1 MVNFVIYDII
11 FLVVFSLAVGL
22 FLYKRRTKLE
32 KDGIMFL
39 YRTNLGIKFIEKFS
53 NKYEK
58 GLRAI
63 IPLVLFVGYIL
74 MISMFYLLYQTAKIY
89 VTVPE
94 ITDMISAPPIAPL
107 IPYFPQIFGME
118 SFFPPFYFTYFL
130 LALLVVAV
138 VHEFSHGVYMNIFKI
153 KIKSTGFAFLGPIL
167 GAFVEED
174 KKEFVKKKNKEQMTV
189 LAAGV
194 FANVL
199 FGLIFFGILVLFFS
213 LSYVP
218 SGYNFNVYAPSNISE
233 NLFDDVNSSA
243 NNLTKAELPNLTI
256 FYDEQN
262 LKLNNLGV
270 LKKLNGQEIFE
281 YGDMRNV
288 LDNLTNK
295 DLVVAEI
302 VIGDVLKNYSLTLSQ
317 SPTSPETLSLGL
329 GNLQAPRETFK
340 QKVLGF
346 FVDYKNPA
354 TNYEQRFEAADFFYN
369 LFWWIMIINFLV
381 ALFNMLPV
389 SILDGGRFFY
399 LTIASITG
407 SEKIA
412 KKSFKFVGLIILFLF
427 LIMIFFWLINL
438 IF

>member
-1 MVNFVIYDII
+1 
-11 FLVVFSLAVGL
+11 
-22 FLYKRRTKLE
+22 
-32 KDGIMFL
+32 
-39 YRTNLGIKFIEKFS
+39 
-53 NKYEK
+53 
-58 GLRAI
+58 
-63 IPLVLFVGYIL
+63 

-233 NLFDDVNSSA
+233 NLF
-243 NNLTKAELPNLTI
+243 K
-256 FYDEQN
+256 
-262 LKLNNLGV
+262 G
-270 LKKLNGQEIFE
+270 
-281 YGDMRNV
+281 
-288 LDNLTNK
+288 
-295 DLVVAEI
+295 
-302 VIGDVLKNYSLTLSQ
+302 
-317 SPTSPETLSLGL
+317 
-329 GNLQAPRETFK
+329 
-340 QKVLGF
+340 
-346 FVDYKNPA
+346 
-354 TNYEQRFEAADFFYN
+354 
-369 LFWWIMIINFLV
+369 
-381 ALFNMLPV
+381 
-389 SILDGGRFFY
+389 
-399 LTIASITG
+399 IA
-407 SEKIA
+407 
-412 KKSFKFVGLIILFLF
+412 
-427 LIMIFFWLINL
+427 IFF
-438 IF
+438 

>member
-1 MVNFVIYDII
+1 MVNFFIYDLA
-11 FLVVFSLAVGL
+11 FLVLFSLAIGL
-22 FLYKRRTKLE
+22 FLYKRRSKLE
-32 KDGIMFL
+32 KEGIMFL
-39 YRTNLGIKFIEKFS
+39 YRTKLGIKFIEKFS

-63 IPLVLFVGYIL
+63 VPLVLFVGYVL

-94 ITDMISAPPIAPL
+94 ITEMIKAPPIAPL

-138 VHEFSHGVYMNIFKI
+138 VHEFSHGIYMKLFKI
-153 KIKSTGFAFLGPIL
+153 KIKSTGFAFIGPIL
-167 GAFVEED
+167 GAFVEQDD
-174 KKEFVKKKNKEQMTV
+174 KQMKKKKNKEQMTV

-218 SGYNFNVYAPSNISE
+218 AGFNFNVYAPVSVSD
-233 NLFDDVNSSA
+233 NLLKDLDA
-243 NNLTKAELPNLTI
+243 NAFNLTSSKVDKINF

-262 LKLNNLGV
+262 LKLNTLGTVKKINGEEINSYSEMRETISKV
-270 LKKLNGQEIFE
+270 LVNQ
-281 YGDMRNV
+281 
-288 LDNLTNK
+288 
-295 DLVVAEI
+295 VVFAEI
-302 VIGDVLKNYSLTLSQ
+302 VVGNVSKYYALVVSKNPVNPNEGYI
-317 SPTSPETLSLGL
+317 GL
-329 GNLQAPRETFK
+329 GSLEVPRDNIK
-340 QKVLGF
+340 QKILGF
-346 FVDYKNPA
+346 FTDYKNSS
-354 TNYEQRFEAADFFYN
+354 TNYEPRFASADFLYN

-381 ALFNMLPV
+381 ALFNMLPI

-412 KKSFKFVGLIILFLF
+412 KKSFKILGLLI
-427 LIMIFFWLINL
+427 LIMFLLMMFFWFKNL
-438 IF
+438 